1 MTPKGFQDSR
11 KTVDVYVFGIDQNLA
26 GPKRQDCGIDMHRIG
41 TAALDLMNAISVA
54 EVTTQPFNTGR
65 IGYVAAGYEQVASTA
80 KEIGSVE
87 NRFKFGQDV

>member
-1 MTPKGFQDSR
+1 
-11 KTVDVYVFGIDQNLA
+11 
-26 GPKRQDCGIDMHRIG
+26 
-41 TAALDLMNAISVA
+41 MNTITVA